1 MPREFSTSEEQGLE
15 SKRPAESRSTGVFR
29 TIQPLVLASSS
40 PRRRQLLRSVG
51 LDFSVHPSCCDELLE
66 PGEDPGSLVRAWA
79 ARKARVISLLHPS
92 SWILGADTIVLLD
105 DVLFG
110 KPGDPREAAAMLRR
124 LSRRKHQVVS
134 AVCLLCR
141 ERRQFHIRTVR
152 TQVWFK
158 KLDEEEIRAYVET
171 GEPMDKAGAYGIQG
185 AGAFLVCSIRG
196 SYTNVVGLPLCETLE
211 LLARQKVIAP
221 AG

>member
-1 MPREFSTSEEQGLE
+1 
-15 SKRPAESRSTGVFR
+15 
-29 TIQPLVLASSS
+29 
-40 PRRRQLLRSVG
+40 
-51 LDFSVHPSCCDELLE
+51 
-66 PGEDPGSLVRAWA
+66 
-79 ARKARVISLLHPS
+79 
-92 SWILGADTIVLLD
+92 
-105 DVLFG
+105 
-110 KPGDPREAAAMLRR
+110 MLRR
-124 LSRRKHQVVS
+124 LSRRKHRVVS

-185 AGAFLVCSIRG
+185 AGAFLVRSIRG